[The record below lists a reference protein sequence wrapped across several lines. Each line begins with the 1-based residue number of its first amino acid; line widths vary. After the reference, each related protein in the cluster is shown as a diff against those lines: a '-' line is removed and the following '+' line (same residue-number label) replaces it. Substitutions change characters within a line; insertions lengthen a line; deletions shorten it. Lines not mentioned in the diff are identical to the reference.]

1 MKNTNFDYSKGFRNL
16 GLKKSMLLFSFCILL
31 LFASHLSVN
40 TGIAD
45 SEKNM
50 RKSGE
55 NKVDLKAFYGFH
67 SKDKRMNVLD
77 AQQWATISNALYGF
91 EKNHFPYF
99 SQHINK
105 IFNL

>member
-1 MKNTNFDYSKGFRNL
+1 MKNTNFDYSTGFRNL
-16 GLKKSMLLFSFCILL
+16 GLKKSMLLFSFCFLL

-67 SKDKRMNVLD
+67 SKDKRMDVLD
-77 AQQWATISNALYGF
+77 AQQWATIITPHTVL
-91 EKNHFPYF
+91 KKITFPVF
-99 SQHINK
+99 HNR
-105 IFNL
+105 